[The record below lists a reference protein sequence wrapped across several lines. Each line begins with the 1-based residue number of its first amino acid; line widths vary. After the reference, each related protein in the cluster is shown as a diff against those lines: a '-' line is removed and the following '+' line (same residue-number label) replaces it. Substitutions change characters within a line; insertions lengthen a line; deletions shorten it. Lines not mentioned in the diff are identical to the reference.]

1 MDSEQQ
7 AEVNIEHVEVD
18 GVMVRVGIRPGK
30 GVPLLLING
39 IGANLELTYPFVTAL
54 REREIIVFD
63 VPGTGRSGM
72 WWWPR
77 RFPGLAKL
85 AAALL
90 DRLGYRQ
97 VDVAGVSWGGALAQ
111 QFARQYPRRCRRLIL
126 AATSA
131 GAVMV
136 PGRPSVLA
144 KMATPM
150 RYFSKASMEKAA
162 PHIYGGE
169 IRSQPGLVHHH
180 AARVI
185 APSLMGYLYQMAAGA
200 GWTSVHWLH
209 RLAQPTLILSGDDD
223 PLVPAANAHF
233 MSMLIPNNR
242 VHIVRGGG
250 HLFLVHLLEDVVPVI
265 RRFLEADGSA
275 VWDGLR

>member
-1 MDSEQQ
+1 MNSEQQ

-18 GVMVRVGIRPGK
+18 GVIVRVGIRPGK
-30 GVPLLLING
+30 GVPLLMFNG
-39 IGANLELTYPFVTAL
+39 IGANLELTYPFVNAL
-54 REREIIVFD
+54 GCKEIIVFD
-63 VPGTGRSGM
+63 IPGTGRSGM
-72 WWWPR
+72 WWRPR
-77 RFPGLAKL
+77 RFSGLARL
-85 AAALL
+85 AASLL

-111 QFARQYPRRCRRLIL
+111 QFARQHARRCRRLIL

-131 GAVMV
+131 GAVML

-144 KMATPM
+144 TMATPM
-150 RYFSKASMEKAA
+150 RYFSRTSMEKAA

-169 IRSQPGLVHHH
+169 IRSEPGLVHSH

-185 APSLMGYLYQMAAGA
+185 APSFLGYLYQLAAGA
-200 GWTSVHWLH
+200 GWTSIHWLH
-209 RLAQPTLILSGDDD
+209 SLVQPTLILAGDDD
-223 PLVPAANAHF
+223 PLVPTANAHL

-242 VHIVRGGG
+242 VYIIRGGG

-265 RRFLEADGSA
+265 RRFLDADGSA
-275 VWDGLR
+275 VWDGL